1 MWEVVSFSMGTV
13 LVDIVAPTKDGNFGE
28 EGAITL
34 RKCFEKPRNLE
45 EGLNLMSGWVQVQ

>member
-1 MWEVVSFSMGTV
+1 MGTV